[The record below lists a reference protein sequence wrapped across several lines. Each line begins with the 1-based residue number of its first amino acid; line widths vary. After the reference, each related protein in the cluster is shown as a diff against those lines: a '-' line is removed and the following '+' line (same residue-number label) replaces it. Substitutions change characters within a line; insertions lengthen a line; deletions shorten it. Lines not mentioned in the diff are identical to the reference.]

1 MRQEHRKKNAHLWAV
16 HRIKN
21 FHPKNDAGYLN
32 QYWRQF
38 FALLPEG
45 MLVVQP
51 NGIIELANPAMTSL
65 LGVEYADSL
74 IGKSIEKF
82 VPADYKAIF
91 QSYFEM
97 VSVIPGRHEP
107 VELELW
113 HMDGS
118 RIVVKV
124 SFSQSPFLG
133 NSFIQLSIQ
142 DIRDQKHMEDQ
153 MARATFELEQAYRS
167 TLEGWALALDK
178 RDHETGTH
186 SKNVTDK
193 TVELALAL
201 GINLEKI
208 VHIRHGALLHDIGKM
223 AIPDR
228 ILHKPGPL
236 NDLEWVEMRK
246 HPELARD
253 MLLPIDY
260 LQPAIEIP
268 FNHHERWDGSGYP
281 RKLKGEE
288 IPHSARIFAVV
299 DVYDALSSD
308 RPYRPKWSQTAVL
321 DYIQNNAG
329 ILFDPEVVKTFMEY
343 L

>member
-1 MRQEHRKKNAHLWAV
+1 MNKTLRKQRVQAWARHRHT
-16 HRIKN
+16 N
-21 FHPKNDAGYLN
+21 FQPDNGQKIQN
-32 QYWRQF
+32 WRQF

-45 MLVVQP
+45 MLVVRN
-51 NGIIELANPAMTSL
+51 NGLIVLANPAVASMLGLDRAEL
-65 LGVEYADSL
+65 LVGRT
-74 IGKSIEKF
+74 IEDF
-82 VPADYKAIF
+82 IPSDYKAIF
-91 QSYFEM
+91 SSYFEM

-113 HMDGS
+113 HMNGN

-124 SFSQSPFLG
+124 SFSQSPFIG
-133 NSFIQLSIQ
+133 KETIQLSIQ
-142 DIRDQKHMEDQ
+142 DIREQKQIEDQ

-178 RDHETGTH
+178 RDHETGDH
-186 SKNVTDK
+186 SKHVTDK
-193 TVELALAL
+193 TVELALAM
-201 GINLEKI
+201 GVNLEEI

-236 NDLEWVEMRK
+236 NDEEWLEMRK
-246 HPELARD
+246 HPEYARD

-260 LQPAIEIP
+260 LQPAITIP
-268 FNHHERWDGSGYP
+268 YNHHERWDGSGYP
-281 RKLKGEE
+281 NKLKGKE
-288 IPHSARIFAVV
+288 IPFVARIFAVV

-308 RPYRPKWSQTAVL
+308 RPYRNRWPETKVL
-321 DYIQNNAG
+321 DYIQDNADV
-329 ILFDPEVVKTFMEY
+329 LFDPKVVQVFMDY